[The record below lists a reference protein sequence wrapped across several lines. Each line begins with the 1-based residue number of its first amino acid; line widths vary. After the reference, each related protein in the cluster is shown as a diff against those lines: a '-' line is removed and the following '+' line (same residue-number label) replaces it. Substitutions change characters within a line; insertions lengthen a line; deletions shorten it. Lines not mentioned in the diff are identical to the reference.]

1 MEEYKDTRIYGFLRP
16 IVKIFMYM
24 IFRPKIINKGLIPKT
39 GKVILAGNH
48 TSKLDALLLI
58 SSTNRHIHF
67 LAKKELFSGI
77 TGILINRLG
86 LISVDREAKDKKNVF
101 INAKKY
107 LNNDKVILIFP
118 EGTTEKESFPNLLSF
133 KIGAVKLSYE
143 TNTKIIPFK
152 IIGKY
157 KIFGKRIRIKFENA
171 ITVNNDLEN
180 SNKELYDIINN
191 IKE

>member
-16 IVKIFMYM
+16 IVKFFMYM

-143 TNTKIIPFK
+143 TNTKIVPFK

>member
-16 IVKIFMYM
+16 IVKFFMYM

-107 LNNDKVILIFP
+107 LDNDKIILIFP

-143 TNTKIIPFK
+143 TNTKIVPFK